1 VKPLAGLKVL
11 DLSQRLPGP
20 LAGMLLADLGAEVVK
35 IEDST
40 FRDAF
45 LEQGLSHFDD
55 SFVEWYGELNGK
67 KRLMR
72 VDFKAAET
80 PKLIQNEIENCD
92 IILHGLPIKIA
103 GPLGLSIEQLK
114 QHSRGMAVL
123 ELGASQQHKSAMH
136 DLNAL
141 AEAGFLNLHVAGQ
154 TQSPLAPPFLPVAG
168 ISFGQQIALTA
179 LALHRQAQQDG
190 KPAISK
196 VFLYDEIVK
205 VYRPFWTQK
214 LREQN
219 RTKFLHN
226 GIYPCYALYRNKDG
240 DWLAVAAV
248 EEKFW
253 RKFIEL
259 LKINIQES
267 DRFSTNPE
275 IFRSVAQSIKALS
288 TAELEGLLKNKD
300 ICVSLIR
307 LNP

>member
-1 VKPLAGLKVL
+1 MKPLAGLRVL

-20 LAGMLLADLGAEVVK
+20 LAGMLLADLGAEVIKV
-35 IEDST
+35 EDAT
-40 FRDAF
+40 YRDAF
-45 LEQGLSHFDD
+45 LDQGLSHFDD
-55 SFVEWYGELNGK
+55 SFVEWYNELNAH
-67 KRLMR
+67 KRLVR
-72 VDFKAAET
+72 LDYKATESRELVRQEVL
-80 PKLIQNEIENCD
+80 KSDILI
-92 IILHGLPIKIA
+92 HGLPIKMA
-103 GPLGLSIEQLK
+103 VFLGMTQEDLEALQKPL
-114 QHSRGMAVL
+114 AVL
-123 ELGASQQHKSAMH
+123 ELGASQTHKTAMH

-154 TQSPLAPPFLPVAG
+154 TQSPLPPPFLPIAG

-179 LALHRQAQQDG
+179 LALHRQAQREG

-205 VYRPFWTQK
+205 VYRPFWTK
-214 LREQN
+214 NLREQN

-253 RKFIEL
+253 REFIALFEL
-259 LKINIQES
+259 QLQES
-267 DRFSTNPE
+267 DRFSTKPE
-275 IFRSVAQSIKALS
+275 VFQSVAQSVKARS

-307 LNP
+307 LRP

>member
-1 VKPLAGLKVL
+1 MKPLAGLKVL

-55 SFVEWYGELNGK
+55 GFVEWYGELNGN
-67 KRLMR
+67 KRILR

-80 PKLIQNEIENCD
+80 PKLIQKELENCD
-92 IILHGLPIKIA
+92 IILHALPSKIA
-103 GPLGLSIEQLK
+103 GPLGLSTDQLK
-114 QHSRGMAVL
+114 QNPRAFAVL

-154 TQSPLAPPFLPVAG
+154 TDSPLAPPFLPVAG

-179 LALHRQAQQDG
+179 LALHRQAQLDG
-190 KPAISK
+190 KSAISK

-205 VYRPFWTQK
+205 VYRPFWTHK

-253 RKFIEL
+253 REFIDL
-259 LKINIQES
+259 LKINLQES
-267 DRFSTNPE
+267 DRFSTKPE
-275 IFRSVAQSIKALS
+275 TFQSVAQSIKALS
-288 TAELEGLLKNKD
+288 TAELDGLLKNKD